1 MQWLASGKD
10 STADGS
16 LPESLLPQM
25 SNLSQSVKR
34 KMIFWRLDPLWSPG
48 CPNPRVESNDVK
60 HIFIFVLF
68 NKHSCVLSK
77 NFVTYSTAT
86 QIYIS
91 TTCKTAMT
99 TSGKIS
105 KNIQFQNTHAG
116 FTIFSVHSQH
126 LKSSSSAFR
135 PALSNLWLL
144 PVIIIIIIITIIVS
158 LKTRSGRCCCLSSYG
173 AVRVGGEE
181 IMKVMDGWLISRR
194 RVKVPITLTQLY
206 YISKI

>member
-1 MQWLASGKD
+1 MEVKSYGNHFHFLKEPFARFRLTITELKFRALCVRKTWRNFLR
-10 STADGS
+10 
-16 LPESLLPQM
+16 LLPQM
-25 SNLSQSVKR
+25 SNLSQSGKG

-48 CPNPRVESNDVK
+48 CPNPRVESNDAK
-60 HIFIFVLF
+60 LIFIFVLF
-68 NKHSCVLSK
+68 NKYYCVLSK

-91 TTCKTAMT
+91 TTSKTAMT

-144 PVIIIIIIITIIVS
+144 LVVIINSVMVK
-158 LKTRSGRCCCLSSYG
+158 L
-173 AVRVGGEE
+173 
-181 IMKVMDGWLISRR
+181 MKSAA
-194 RVKVPITLTQLY
+194 QH
-206 YISKI
+206 

>member
-1 MQWLASGKD
+1 MRQTDFLRLVILYWLLISVLEVKSYGNHFHFLKEPFARFWLTITELEYRAFCVRKTWRSF
-10 STADGS
+10 
-16 LPESLLPQM
+16 LRLQPQM
-25 SNLSQSVKR
+25 SNLSQSVKG

-48 CPNPRVESNDVK
+48 CPNPRVESNDAK
-60 HIFIFVLF
+60 LIFIFVLF
-68 NKHSCVLSK
+68 NKYYCVLSK

-91 TTCKTAMT
+91 TTSKTAMT

-116 FTIFSVHSQH
+116 FTTFSVHSQH

-144 PVIIIIIIITIIVS
+144 LVLSVS
-158 LKTRSGRCCCLSSYG
+158 
-173 AVRVGGEE
+173 
-181 IMKVMDGWLISRR
+181 
-194 RVKVPITLTQLY
+194 
-206 YISKI
+206 